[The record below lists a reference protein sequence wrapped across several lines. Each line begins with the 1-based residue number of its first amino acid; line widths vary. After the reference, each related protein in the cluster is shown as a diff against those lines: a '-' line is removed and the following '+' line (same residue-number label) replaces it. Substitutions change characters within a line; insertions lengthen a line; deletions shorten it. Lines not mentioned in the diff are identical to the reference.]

1 MESIYDKVRFYKLG
15 KHEKGQI
22 IRELKKSFDRQRSV
36 SFAVVFGSLTRRN
49 SVRDVDVCVY
59 SVPTL
64 SPTELLKLNA
74 QVELD
79 LGFPVDLVELTYL
92 SPSLRIDIIRNG
104 IQIKG
109 QRAIAYQLLDQ
120 AYHELMSIEM
130 IG

>member
-1 MESIYDKVRFYKLG
+1 MESVYDKVRFYKLG
-15 KHEKGQI
+15 KQEKGQI
-22 IRELKKSFDRQRSV
+22 VGELKKSLAEERRV
-36 SFAVVFGSLTRRN
+36 LFAVVFGSLTRRN

-79 LGFPVDLVELTYL
+79 LGFPVDLVELIYL
-92 SPSLRIDIIRNG
+92 SPSLRIGIIRNG

-109 QRAIAYQLLDQ
+109 QGTIAYQLLDQ
-120 AYHELMSIEM
+120 AYHELMSLKV